1 MKCKAVLLFGQPLLK
16 HNYQFHE
23 AVSEEGRIMLEVC
36 CQTTVILTCSKYLF
50 PLGHLNY
57 YLSLGRAL
65 KDREYV
71 LTLITVNSTGR
82 CVDPVGMLVRM
93 KEKEQVHR
101 DEATL

>member
-1 MKCKAVLLFGQPLLK
+1 MRCKAVLLFGQPLLK
-16 HNYQFHE
+16 HSYQFHE
-23 AVSEEGRIMLEVC
+23 ALSERGRIITEV

-57 YLSLGRAL
+57 YLSLGKAL
-65 KDREYV
+65 KDGEYV

-82 CVDPVGMLVRM
+82 FVDPVRMFVGM

-101 DEATL
+101 DNATP